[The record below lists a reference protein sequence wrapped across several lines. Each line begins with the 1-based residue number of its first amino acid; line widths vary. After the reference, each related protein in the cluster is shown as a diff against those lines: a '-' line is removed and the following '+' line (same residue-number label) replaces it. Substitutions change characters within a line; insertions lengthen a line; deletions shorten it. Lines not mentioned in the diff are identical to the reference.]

1 MTSFP
6 KSCIS
11 GWMNTQ
17 NLTGWKGWVI
27 FGKINAIWWNFKINL
42 QKLVRYMSIWTA
54 NKFVKFYA
62 KRLNR
67 SEFRQAARCGVAGGS
82 CLFPAT
88 RTDEA
93 TPAWQAPA
101 RLTIAR
107 RSCTASRQ
115 ILDDIPNIPNIP
127 KSFRRVLYKNLNTG
141 LVNMSQTRTVRYF
154 GTG

>member
-1 MTSFP
+1 
-6 KSCIS
+6 
-11 GWMNTQ
+11 MNELPTNLQ
-17 NLTGWKGWVI
+17 NFMQKDVTEVN
-27 FGKINAIWWNFKINL
+27 FGKP
-42 QKLVRYMSIWTA
+42 R
-54 NKFVKFYA
+54 
-62 KRLNR
+62 
-67 SEFRQAARCGVAGGS
+67 AAGCMAGGS